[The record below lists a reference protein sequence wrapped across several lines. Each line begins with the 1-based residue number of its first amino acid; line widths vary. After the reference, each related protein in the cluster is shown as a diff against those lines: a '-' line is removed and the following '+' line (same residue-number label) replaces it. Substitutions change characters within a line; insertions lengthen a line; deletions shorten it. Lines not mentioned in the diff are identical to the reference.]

1 MIFFVVLGGASS
13 PNLLHLFYS
22 NNLLNVCRDF
32 KFKTELLSMEKSE
45 IKERYFRLQPLYERL
60 GANTI
65 QAIEG
70 FLSSEEITYL
80 NVSYRIKEFKSF
92 FEKIGRKQ
100 YTEPFDE
107 TEDFCGIRIICYYNQ
122 DIQKI
127 KQIIKDEFEIIRNED
142 KSSILKV
149 SEFGYRST
157 HYIVKIKKE
166 WLGAPNYRGL
176 ENLKIEIQVRTILM
190 HTWAEI
196 EHKLNYKK
204 EIEIP
209 DEFIRK
215 LYWLSAKFEEA
226 DYHFENLKLDI
237 DNYRKKLQIEI
248 EVEEEGAFQ
257 LHQKVNIDSLNVFLD
272 HNFKNREEEPSY
284 NDHLLLYHMHKLEIS
299 FKEMSNAIEDLKDW
313 IEFIASDFKEIYL
326 KDIGVKARNIQG
338 AELMLC
344 LLDVYSPNFMEQRFK
359 KEELVPSRVE
369 IVRKWQQKLD
379 KKKNSLF

>member
-1 MIFFVVLGGASS
+1 M
-13 PNLLHLFYS
+13 
-22 NNLLNVCRDF
+22 D
-32 KFKTELLSMEKSE
+32 KSE
-45 IKERYFRLQPLYERL
+45 IKERYFKLQPLYERL
-60 GANTI
+60 GANTT

-70 FLSSEEITYL
+70 FLNSEKITYL
-80 NVSYRIKEFKSF
+80 NASYRIKEFKSF

-100 YTEPFDE
+100 YINPFKE

-127 KQIIKDEFEIIRNED
+127 KKIIKEEFEIIKNED

-176 ENLKIEIQVRTILM
+176 EDLKIEIQIRTILM

-226 DYHFENLKLDI
+226 DYHFENLKHDI
-237 DNYRKKLQIEI
+237 DNYRKKLQLEI
-248 EVEEEGAFQ
+248 EDDGAFQ
-257 LHQKVNIDSLNVFLD
+257 LHEKVNIDSLNVFLD
-272 HNFKNREEEPSY
+272 HHFKNREEEPSY
-284 NDHLLLYHMHKLEIS
+284 NDHLLLYHMHKLNVS
-299 FKEMSNAIEDLKDW
+299 FKDMINVITSLKDW
-313 IEFIASDFKEIYL
+313 TISIASDFKEIYL
-326 KDIGVKARNIQG
+326 KDIGVKRRNIQG

-344 LLDVYSPNFMEQRFK
+344 LLDIYIPNFMEQRFK
-359 KEELVPSRVE
+359 KEELVPSRVA
-369 IVRKWQQKLD
+369 IVRKWQKELHQKN
-379 KKKNSLF
+379 NSILNQ

>member
-1 MIFFVVLGGASS
+1 
-13 PNLLHLFYS
+13 
-22 NNLLNVCRDF
+22 
-32 KFKTELLSMEKSE
+32 MEKSE
-45 IKERYFRLQPLYERL
+45 IKERYFQLQPLYERL
-60 GANTI
+60 GSNTT

-70 FLSSEEITYL
+70 FLGAEKITYL

-100 YTEPFDE
+100 YVNPFNE

-142 KSSILKV
+142 KSSVLKV

-176 ENLKIEIQVRTILM
+176 ENLKIEIQIRTILM

-226 DYHFENLKLDI
+226 DYHFEILKQDI
-237 DNYRKKLQIEI
+237 DTYRKNLQKEI
-248 EVEEEGAFQ
+248 EDDGAFQ
-257 LHQKVNIDSLNVFLD
+257 TNQKVNIESLNVFLD
-272 HNFKNREEEPSY
+272 HYFKNREEEPSY
-284 NDHLLLYHMHKLEIS
+284 IDHLLMYHIHKLEVS
-299 FKEMSNAIEDLKDW
+299 FEDMKNAITDLKDW
-313 IEFIASDFKEIYL
+313 TASIASDLKEIYL
-326 KDIGVKARNIQG
+326 KDIGEKRRNIQG

-344 LLDVYSPNFMEQRFK
+344 LLDVYIPNFMEQRFK
-359 KEELVPSRVE
+359 KEELIASRVT
-369 IVRKWQQKLD
+369 IIRKWQKKLEQRND
-379 KKKNSLF
+379 SILNQ